1 MRKLK
6 YRAEN
11 SPQAWFFLLPA
22 LIIIGVFSVF
32 PLIRTF
38 IMAFQK
44 GTLNSLEFNGFKN
57 FEVVLS

>member
-1 MRKLK
+1 MKLTTIVYTYSKRMELECIKMRKLK

-32 PLIRTF
+32 PLIRT
-38 IMAFQK
+38 
-44 GTLNSLEFNGFKN
+44 
-57 FEVVLS
+57 